1 MGTAIH
7 IWAQGNSKPVRV
19 MLIHGTA
26 ELLSGMDIVTQ
37 LDITVRFGGDQF
49 KVGKRECGMMTFSGN
64 HHWVFPLV
72 PTSSAYAKL
81 NGYFGKLR
89 SSKIEVLQAQ
99 GDFSGGFISPESFKK
114 EQETTA
120 R

>member
-1 MGTAIH
+1 MATF
-7 IWAQGNSKPVRV
+7 N
-19 MLIHGTA
+19 
-26 ELLSGMDIVTQ
+26 E
-37 LDITVRFGGDQF
+37 
-49 KVGKRECGMMTFSGN
+49 KR
-64 HHWVFPLV
+64 HLVLPLV
-72 PTSSAYAKL
+72 PNAFDYAKL